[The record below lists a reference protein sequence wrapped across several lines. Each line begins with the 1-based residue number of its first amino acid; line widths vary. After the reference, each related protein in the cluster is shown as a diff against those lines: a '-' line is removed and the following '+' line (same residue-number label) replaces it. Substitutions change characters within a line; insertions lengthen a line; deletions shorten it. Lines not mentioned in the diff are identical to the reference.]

1 MWIYDVVWKLDW
13 VYKVGTSWL
22 LGLAH
27 RMYEKK
33 KMHEGSLVS
42 CYQNFNPETV
52 GRFSLTSN
60 TIS

>member
-33 KMHEGSLVS
+33 KEKEK
-42 CYQNFNPETV
+42 NA
-52 GRFSLTSN
+52 
-60 TIS
+60 